1 MVGYTIYSYSN
12 VRISFNLEPENKE
25 LNTKNVTKQ
34 SVHTKNSLVRVY
46 GFNCS

>member
-25 LNTKNVTKQ
+25 LNTKK
-34 SVHTKNSLVRVY
+34 
-46 GFNCS
+46 FN

>member
-12 VRISFNLEPENKE
+12 VRISFNLESENQE
-25 LNTKNVTKQ
+25 LNTKNVTIP